1 MSAIKRASEIVGS
14 QQKLA
19 TLLGVTSGAVSQWE
33 DGNVPIPHCIP
44 IEKMTNGQVRC
55 EELRA
60 DVDWAYLRA
69 SDCGMPKVGAVDT
82 PPEPHQEAA

>member
-33 DGNVPIPHCIP
+33 DGKVPIPHCIP
-44 IEKMTNGQVRC
+44 IEKLTGGAVRC
-55 EELRA
+55 EELQPG
-60 DVDWAYLRA
+60 VDWSYLRA
-69 SDCGMPKVGAVDT
+69 TDCTAPKVGAGDT
-82 PPEPHQEAA
+82 PPEHQHAA

>member
-19 TLLGVTSGAVSQWE
+19 ALLGVTSGAVSQWE

-44 IEKMTNGQVRC
+44 IEKLTAGAVRC
-55 EELRA
+55 EELQTS
-60 DVDWAYLRA
+60 VDWTYLRA
-69 SDCGMPKVGAVDT
+69 TDCDLKVGADT
-82 PPEPHQEAA
+82 PAPEPHQEAA